1 MAFPGGAD
9 HMAFFHGFWAMRVDR
24 NMFDI
29 AAIGSAM
36 VGQCE
41 WL

>member
-1 MAFPGGAD
+1 
-9 HMAFFHGFWAMRVDR
+9 MRVDR